1 MDSNWDMYHVYIYIC
16 IQYLDLLTLHVHALS
31 QKGTNLWRLDG
42 KTPVSLNND
51 FCAQKESAKEP

>member
-1 MDSNWDMYHVYIYIC
+1 MCIYIC
-16 IQYLDLLTLHVHALS
+16 IQYLDLPTLHVHALS